1 MKKTQ
6 THFTPIEFDPRVGWC
21 LPAGIATISVA
32 KTGTI
37 GCDLFAHPYAKI
49 AMGVLALIG
58 VAATVLLVAYLIGI
72 LLITIV
78 VDIINAIGNGISHM
92 AKQRDQKRE
101 DAVIEEEY
109 KFYDGHIEMP
119 EDFAIMPISAAAFT
133 NVTSLKPI
141 EIPTNF

>member
-1 MKKTQ
+1 MKKTK

-58 VAATVLLVAYLIGI
+58 FAATVLLVMYLMGI

-92 AKQRDQKRE
+92 AKQRE
-101 DAVIEEEY
+101 DAVIEEEC
-109 KFYDGHIEMP
+109 KFYDGYIEIP
-119 EDFAIMPISAAAFT
+119 EDFAIAPISATAFE
-133 NVTSLKPI
+133 NVRELKPI